1 MNILIAVL
9 IFSLIVFI
17 HELGH
22 FLLAKANGIEVT
34 EFSLGMGP
42 RIFTWVKTERGMR
55 FLLFAKT
62 EKLEA
67 EADFAGHT
75 WYSIKCLPF
84 GGSCMMLG
92 EEEAV
97 ESDNAFN
104 KKSVYARMSV
114 IFAGPFFNFV
124 LAFILALIII
134 GVAGYDPA
142 KISSIEPGQPMEA
155 AGFQEGDL
163 ITEIN
168 GKNIVLRR
176 EVSMYFQFNQLNG
189 SPVEITVD
197 REGQE
202 ITQTVVPEKV
212 KQEDGTERLMLGFG
226 YSSPREKVS
235 AWGTIKYAA
244 YEVKYWI
251 CTTIESLGQLI
262 SGQVSKDNIA
272 GPVGIVKIVGDT
284 VEGSKPMGMS
294 MVLLSILNISILLT
308 ANLGVM
314 NLLPIPALDGGRL
327 LFLIIEWIRRKP
339 LNQKFEGVVNFAGFM
354 LLMLLMVL
362 VMFNDI
368 VKLF

>member
-1 MNILIAVL
+1 MNIILAVL

-42 RIFTWVKTERGMR
+42 RIFTWVKTEKGIR
-55 FLLFAKT
+55 FRLFNST
-62 EKLEA
+62 QKLEN
-67 EADFAGHT
+67 EESFRGHT

-97 ESDNAFN
+97 EQENAFN

-124 LAFILALIII
+124 LAFLLALIIV
-134 GVAGYDPA
+134 GVTGYDPA
-142 KISSIEPGQPMEA
+142 KITKVNENEA
-155 AGFQEGDL
+155 MAEAGFEEGDV

-168 GKNIVLRR
+168 GRNIVLRR
-176 EVSMYFQFNQLNG
+176 EVSMYMQFHKL
-189 SPVEITVD
+189 STEPVEISVTRD
-197 REGQE
+197 GQE
-202 ITQTVVPEKV
+202 ITKTVTPKLIKQKDGSEKY
-212 KQEDGTERLMLGFG
+212 MLGFSYG
-226 YSSPREKVS
+226 ATREKVS
-235 AWGTIKYAA
+235 ALGTIKYAA

-251 CTTIESLGQLI
+251 CTTIESVGQLI
-262 SGQVSKDNIA
+262 TGKVSMDDVS
-272 GPVGIVKIVGDT
+272 GPVGIVKFVGDT
-284 VEGSKPMGMS
+284 VEGAKPLGMS
-294 MVLLSILNISILLT
+294 SVVFSLLNISILLT

-339 LNQKFEGVVNFAGFM
+339 LNEKFEGAVNFAGLM
-354 LLMLLMVL
+354 ALMLLMV
-362 VMFNDI
+362 VIMFNDI
-368 VKLF
+368 IKLF